1 MVTGG
6 TGHNKT
12 ELLSLSTW
20 SWQKRAQC
28 PLSHLER
35 VTPALFRNGYFY
47 VFGDKIVNE
56 NITLSAVAR
65 FDPFKNDWKIIGDY
79 GNRRERHQVINTDY
93 GVVIVGGNG
102 TNEQSRLCQMSES
115 NVECEDMGNHDAEL
129 IRWNEN
135 VVLFAFDAT
144 ECPDSVERH
153 PAMLF
158 LSTYSPRNELIR
170 GCQWWALVAVCN
182 NM

>member
-35 VTPALFRNGYFY
+35 TPALFRNGYFY

-56 NITLSAVAR
+56 NITSAVAR
-65 FDPFKNDWKIIGDY
+65 FDPIENDWKIIGEY
-79 GNRRERHQVINTDY
+79 GNRRERHQVIKTNY

-115 NVECEDMGNHDAEL
+115 NVECEDMENHDPDL

-135 VVLFAFDAT
+135 VILFAFDSSD
-144 ECPDSVERH
+144 CPDSVVSK
-153 PAMLF
+153 AILF
-158 LSTYSPRNELIR
+158 LSTYDLRNEL
-170 GCQWWALVAVCN
+170 QFTSN
-182 NM
+182 

>member
-35 VTPALFRNGYFY
+35 TPTLFRNGYFY
-47 VFGDKIVNE
+47 VFGDKIVSE
-56 NITLSAVAR
+56 DITTSVVAR
-65 FDPFKNDWKIIGDY
+65 FDPFINYWKIIGEY
-79 GNRRERHQVINTDY
+79 GNRRERHRVINTDY

-102 TNEQSRLCQMSES
+102 TNEQSRLCQMNES
-115 NVECEDMGNHDAEL
+115 NVECEDMENHDAEL

-135 VVLFAFDAT
+135 VILFAFDVS
-144 ECPDSVERH
+144 ECPESVIGA
-153 PAMLF
+153 AMLF
-158 LSTYSPRNELIR
+158 LRTYESRNEL
-170 GCQWWALVAVCN
+170 QFTPN
-182 NM
+182 